1 MRSRMRFMIAISLA
15 AVLGGWLIW
24 TSIGGSLETYASPG
38 QISGVTPGETIRLNG
53 LVNEAPVDAAERAQ
67 SAEGLTFWVQ
77 EKFDASKRIKVLYR
91 GSVPDAFRVRREV
104 VITGRMENGTFVAK
118 RNSLVTLCPS
128 KFTDKPAA
136 AEPAAGQHQGSN

>member
-1 MRSRMRFMIAISLA
+1 MRSRMRFTIALALA

-38 QISGVTPGETIRLNG
+38 QLDQVAAGETIRLNG
-53 LVNEAPVDAAERAQ
+53 LVAEAPADAAERAQ

-77 EKFDASKRIKVLYR
+77 EKFDASKRVKVLYR

-104 VITGRMENGTFVAK
+104 VVTGKFENGTFVAN
-118 RNSLVTLCPS
+118 RNALVTLCPS
-128 KFTDKPAA
+128 KFTDQPEAA
-136 AEPAAGQHQGSN
+136 QQHSEGSN

>member
-1 MRSRMRFMIAISLA
+1 MVAISLA

-24 TSIGGSLETYASPG
+24 TSIGGSMETYASPG
-38 QISGVTPGETIRLNG
+38 QISGVAVGETIRLNG

-67 SAEGLTFWVQ
+67 SADGLTFWVQ
-77 EKFDASKRIKVLYR
+77 EKFDPSKRIKVVYR

-104 VITGRMENGTFVAK
+104 VITGRMENGTFIAK

-128 KFTDKPAA
+128 KFTDTPATDT
-136 AEPAAGQHQGSN
+136 PAAGGSKGSN

>member
-1 MRSRMRFMIAISLA
+1 MRFSIALALA

-38 QISGVTPGETIRLNG
+38 QLSTVAPGETIRLNG
-53 LVNEAPVDAAERAQ
+53 LVAEAPPDAAERAQ

-77 EKFDASKRIKVLYR
+77 EKFDASKKVKVLYR
-91 GSVPDAFRVRREV
+91 GSVPDAFRARREV
-104 VITGRMENGTFVAK
+104 VITGKLENGEFVAK

-128 KFTDKPAA
+128 KFSDKPAGA
-136 AEPAAGQHQGSN
+136 DHDKGSN